1 MSAHGLAG
9 NADRRQGGDDKPH
22 HYRMASPCD
31 EGNEM
36 TETQTL
42 KTAIVGLIRRAAMED
57 ELLLIS
63 TSGSDDGGDAK
74 RWAPAP
80 IVAHNAQFKREQVT
94 RLEAVLHGETPPEFA
109 AVDHTSEVTYRAFA
123 ALSPALVAETSS
135 RTTDDLVTSLLRVP
149 EDDLIDP
156 SRHDWLRG
164 RPLWLQVI
172 VRGFWHPLG
181 HVGDWYVANG
191 MTERGVAL
199 RRDAVAFTEYLH
211 APAESQGMA
220 WFSLACTHA
229 TVGTTEEAVVALER
243 AATLNH
249 DLRARVATEPELEAI
264 REDRRVVA
272 LIG

>member
-1 MSAHGLAG
+1 
-9 NADRRQGGDDKPH
+9 
-22 HYRMASPCD
+22 MASPCD

-36 TETQTL
+36 TDTRTL
-42 KTAIVGLIRRAAMED
+42 KTAMVGLIRRAAIED

-63 TSGSDDGGDAK
+63 TSGHDDAGDAQ

-80 IVAHNAQFKREQVT
+80 TVAHNTQFKREQVA
-94 RLEAVLHGETPPEFA
+94 RLEAILRHETPPDFA
-109 AVDHTSEVTYRAFA
+109 AVDHASEATYRAFV
-123 ALSPALVAETSS
+123 ALSPALVAETSR
-135 RTTDDLVTSLLRVP
+135 RTTDDLVDALLRLP
-149 EDDLIDP
+149 DDDLIDP
-156 SRHDWLRG
+156 RRHDWLRG

-199 RRDAVAFTEYLH
+199 RRDAVTFAEYLH

-220 WFSLACTHA
+220 WFSLACTYA
-229 TVGTTEEAVVALER
+229 TLGTTEEAVLALER

-249 DLRARVATEPELEAI
+249 DLRARVATEPELEAV

-272 LIG
+272 LVG